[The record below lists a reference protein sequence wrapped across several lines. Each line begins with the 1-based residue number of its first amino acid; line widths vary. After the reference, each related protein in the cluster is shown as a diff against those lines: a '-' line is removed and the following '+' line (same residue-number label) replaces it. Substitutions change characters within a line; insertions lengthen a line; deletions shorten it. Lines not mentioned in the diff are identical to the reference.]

1 MKCIKTKR
9 SYNIESVKIL
19 SDLPLNKTGIIKD
32 INCIDNVKRRLL
44 DLGLICG
51 TPITPIL
58 ISPSSDPRAFEVRN
72 SVIAI
77 RKEDAKQIKIITKY

>member
-1 MKCIKTKR
+1 M
-9 SYNIESVKIL
+9 ESVKIL
-19 SDLPLNKTGIIKD
+19 SDLPLNKTGIIK
-32 INCIDNVKRRLL
+32 DNVKRRLL

>member
-1 MKCIKTKR
+1 M
-9 SYNIESVKIL
+9 ESVKIL

-32 INCIDNVKRRLL
+32 INCIDNVKRRFL
-44 DLGLICG
+44 DLGLIYG